1 LILIVEAPLQIA
13 AADSDAAACL
23 PAVAS
28 FRRRPP
34 GQDPLSWKVFD
45 HTCEKY
51 STIRDQGIMQLR
63 TGRNPEPGMAETRWR
78 KQASGNWPGPPQ
90 QQRELRRDHYSSMIN
105 LS

>member
-45 HTCEKY
+45 HMYEK
-51 STIRDQGIMQLR
+51 
-63 TGRNPEPGMAETRWR
+63 
-78 KQASGNWPGPPQ
+78 
-90 QQRELRRDHYSSMIN
+90 SSMIRD
-105 LS
+105 